1 MWKTLSEYAKQLGVS
16 KLMIIETK
24 KDYDKLLEKYSKIR
38 RSVSLKYSSKNLDTS
53 FSMQNFYPWFQ
64 NIFCFFQLIMSGFR
78 HVALRE
84 LRFLLEAS
92 VRAYYI
98 DTHFPEKEYKSRV
111 SKLKIFKKKSFAK
124 LIVSLPLDKQKEL
137 HGFYTELCDYVHL
150 SEMIQT
156 DALGD
161 FSLNLALGHPY
172 YKEDVRMLKKTLG
185 LSQYLLM
192 KSMEEN

>member
-1 MWKTLSEYAKQLGVS
+1 MESAFRFCKKIGNPEQMIDKAKG
-16 KLMIIETK
+16 
-24 KDYDKLLEKYSKIR
+24 DYDELLENYSKTRRNVSSKYSPK
-38 RSVSLKYSSKNLDTS
+38 KLDTS

-92 VRAYYI
+92 VRTYHV
-98 DTHFPEKEYKSRV
+98 DTEYPKEDYKSKV
-111 SKLKIFKKKSFAK
+111 LKLEIVRKKKRFSDLLK
-124 LIVSLPLDKQKEL
+124 SLPLYKQKEIKR
-137 HGFYTELCDYVHL
+137 FYKALCDYVHL
-150 SEMIQT
+150 SETIQE

-161 FSLNLALGHPY
+161 FLMNLALDHPY
-172 YKEDVRMLKKTLG
+172 YQKDVKMFKKTLG

-192 KSMEEN
+192 KSLKEN